1 MILDAFRPVVR
12 YTIYRR
18 FLPWI
23 ASLFCWRSAAGVF
36 SPTRSFLLLC
46 LCFWG
51 QTSQTHR
58 QDWRQGA
65 PLPALLRG
73 ARSSP
78 ALHSKSLVHPELI
91 FCKTVVPVHSFA
103 HGGPVFLFIE
113 NTVRFPLYSLG
124 SFIVN

>member
-1 MILDAFRPVVR
+1 MHLGPLLGTRFTDAFSHGSPLYFAGGLAVRESLAPLVHFCFSAFAFGVRP
-12 YTIYRR
+12 
-18 FLPWI
+18 
-23 ASLFCWRSAAGVF
+23 
-36 SPTRSFLLLC
+36 
-46 LCFWG
+46 
-51 QTSQTHR
+51 QTHR

-65 PLPALLRG
+65 RCL
-73 ARSSP
+73 RSSGSSAAP
-78 ALHSKSLVHPELI
+78 GLALKSLVHPELI